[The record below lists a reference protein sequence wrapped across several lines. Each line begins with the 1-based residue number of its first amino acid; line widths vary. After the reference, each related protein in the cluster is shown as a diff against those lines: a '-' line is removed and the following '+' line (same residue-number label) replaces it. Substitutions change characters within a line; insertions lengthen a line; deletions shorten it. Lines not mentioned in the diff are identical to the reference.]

1 MPPVNES
8 RGPLGLIAAVIVGA
22 CAAVL
27 SPGGPPVASAAP
39 CPDIEVVF
47 ARGTTE
53 PAGPGFVGQDFTDTL
68 RARVGERSVGL
79 YSVNYPA
86 IDNWPT
92 GVIGVNDASARIRQT
107 AADCPDTK
115 IVLGGFSQGAAVAQI
130 VTADAAEVP
139 LNSYAYGTT
148 TSLAPDVADHVAA
161 VALFGKPNA
170 RFLGLIGQPNVPV
183 GAAFTSKTI
192 SLCAVN
198 DPICSDGL
206 DFAAHN
212 AYPANGM
219 VAQAAE
225 FAASRV

>member
-1 MPPVNES
+1 M
-8 RGPLGLIAAVIVGA
+8 IVGA
-22 CAAVL
+22 GATTLLPGAV
-27 SPGGPPVASAAP
+27 PIASAAP

-53 PAGPGFVGQDFTDTL
+53 PAGPGFVGQDFVDSL
-68 RARVGERSVGL
+68 RAQVGDRSVAL
-79 YSVNYPA
+79 YPVNYPA

-92 GVIGVNDASARIRQT
+92 GVIGVNDASAHIRQV
-107 AADCPDTK
+107 AAECPDTK
-115 IVLGGFSQGAAVAQI
+115 IVLGGFSQGAAVAQL

-139 LNSYAYGTT
+139 PNSFAYGTT

-183 GAAFTSKTI
+183 GGAFTSKTI

-206 DFAAHN
+206 DFVAHN
-212 AYPANGM
+212 SYPANGM
-219 VAQAAE
+219 VAQAAA
-225 FAASRV
+225 FVAARL